1 MARTRI
7 YGKGLTFEFEGV
19 EYKCDLTSAVL
30 TKDSADQGATDS
42 TLTFCDVA
50 GASTGNVWYL
60 NISAIQSTDSVTEK
74 SLHTLVWDTAILG
87 GELDFTF
94 APHGNEDATVNEP
107 HYTGMV
113 VVDAGGYPDI
123 GGDAGENAFTW
134 DYSFVVKDNVVT
146 KVTA

>member
-7 YGKGLTFEFEGV
+7 YGKGLTFSFEDV

-50 GASTGNVWYL
+50 GASTGTVWYL
-60 NISAIQSTDSVTEK
+60 NISAIQSTDKVAEA
-74 SLHTLVWDTAILG
+74 SLHTLVWDTAVLG
-87 GELDFTF
+87 GELDFVF
-94 APHGNEDATVNEP
+94 APHGNETASVNEP
-107 HYTGMV
+107 HYTGTV
-113 VVDAGGYPDI
+113 VVDQGGYPDI

-134 DYSFVVKDNVVT
+134 DYSFVVKDNAVT
-146 KVTA
+146 KVTS